1 MFKTQEMVFVL
12 YCPKFYYTTSLFKF
26 QAVFPIMKLVLIIL
40 MALTLFLMIIFRYY
54 QYACALPSI
63 SSGDS
68 IDWKEPT
75 PEEIVKKVTGGVK
88 SGSIVLFHN
97 DLENTTQALPQ
108 VLELLSGKGYEFV
121 PVGELI
127 YTSDYTIDANGMQIP
142 TVQSS
147 TVITPDNA
155 DEVLAQYSDD
165 LKAAGFTDEQLNA
178 AVQAVK
184 DGAEIPE
191 QVAEVLAGLSANAVE
206 SAADTTSTSAEYE
219 K

>member
-1 MFKTQEMVFVL
+1 MLPFI
-12 YCPKFYYTTSLFKF
+12 SH
-26 QAVFPIMKLVLIIL
+26 
-40 MALTLFLMIIFRYY
+40 
-54 QYACALPSI
+54 LPSI

-108 VLELLSGKGYEFV
+108 VLELLSGEGYEFV

-127 YTSDYTIDANGMQIP
+127 YTDDYTIDANGMQIP

-165 LKAAGFTDEQLNA
+165 LKAAGFTNEQLTA
-178 AVQAVK
+178 AGQAVK

-206 SAADTTSTSAEYE
+206 SATDTTSTPAEYE

>member
-1 MFKTQEMVFVL
+1 MLPFI
-12 YCPKFYYTTSLFKF
+12 SH
-26 QAVFPIMKLVLIIL
+26 
-40 MALTLFLMIIFRYY
+40 
-54 QYACALPSI
+54 LPSI

-108 VLELLSGKGYEFV
+108 VLELLSGEGYEFV

-165 LKAAGFTDEQLNA
+165 LKAAGFTDEQLTA

-184 DGAEIPE
+184 DGAGRGGPRRTVGKCREIRSRHDFN
-191 QVAEVLAGLSANAVE
+191 VSGI
-206 SAADTTSTSAEYE
+206 
-219 K
+219 